1 MWCVCV
7 LINHTTTT
15 VVNSMPIILLTVLQE
30 MVVVSKIKVQQI
42 KKNVLNL
49 SFDRVSTKEST
60 VPCSVLFNY
69 FTRTYLYL
77 LHQGREVGLYH
88 HGGGTRI

>member
-1 MWCVCV
+1 
-7 LINHTTTT
+7 
-15 VVNSMPIILLTVLQE
+15 MPIILLTVLQE

-60 VPCSVLFNY
+60 VPCS
-69 FTRTYLYL
+69 
-77 LHQGREVGLYH
+77 
-88 HGGGTRI
+88 